1 VFLVVL
7 SVLLITA
14 LTAALVG
21 WKLRYS
27 QGLTRE
33 AGLAL
38 GAKLT
43 PELDGLGLSD
53 DVREALLNARL
64 SGSQRSRIAARN
76 LLVLEVDEK
85 LQRGSGFSR
94 LAWRVAAAAT
104 LAGVLVVSRAAPQ
117 LAMLLAGLGGIFSFL
132 SYFLGRMAD
141 RENHTARER
150 WNALIRVLGGSFT
163 NG

>member
-7 SVLLITA
+7 SVLLIAA

-21 WKLRYS
+21 WKLWYS

-53 DVREALLNARL
+53 DVREALLNARH

-85 LQRGSGFSR
+85 LQRGCGSHASRSAGGFTR
-94 LAWRVAAAAT
+94 GAAARHAVGWPRRA
-104 LAGVLVVSRAAPQ
+104 LFVSQ
-117 LAMLLAGLGGIFSFL
+117 LCPRTDG
-132 SYFLGRMAD
+132 
-141 RENHTARER
+141 
-150 WNALIRVLGGSFT
+150 
-163 NG
+163 